1 MQSIRQKAKARPD
14 PVSCQSCRSKK
25 LKCNRIQPCSNC
37 AARGI
42 SCHFLVPPLGRS
54 ETVATEP
61 NFAEIVGR
69 IERLESVV
77 LQSPP
82 SDAHLQHASDDN
94 RRHANL
100 SSFTPIS
107 GHIVEPD
114 VHHNRDKDSQFL
126 ENIATRED
134 ELISPLSCSLVF
146 RIGRAHEIHK
156 ERVPIQ
162 QTVAIPDQ
170 YPLTNTVVTFPTY
183 REATLLFQNFESNI
197 DHMCRILHI
206 PTIRSLI
213 KTVYMKISQGESVPL
228 GQAGLL
234 LSIFALS
241 GFFYRCSEDS
251 EIATSEQ
258 EAVNISKTI
267 GKTALDV
274 LDHSRRNT
282 SGTLED
288 VQAYIF
294 MSLLSFH
301 LDGFSARGRLLSTTA
316 ASIARDL
323 RLHRLDAEDENT
335 AEKVSS
341 VRVLIDREVRRRV
354 FWHITAEDWLQS
366 TISGPQEG
374 MYFIHPNHIN
384 VKLPKYHFD
393 DEISLGE
400 ENESIDGPPPSGV
413 AFLLE
418 RIRLAHLCREVAD
431 IVPLETSKAMQMP
444 YENIIALD
452 KKLQDFISSL
462 PFFFKTD
469 PESREKSRRFETV
482 YPYIPHMRYAITN
495 AAHSRRCKLH
505 QRFLLRQS
513 HDSRYSYSRLACL
526 QSACAVIEGY
536 EDPTEFDSPA
546 YTTARMGLAM
556 HYMHLAL
563 VVMVMDLCF
572 NRHEADETE
581 IKAKVRAAFQKFDD
595 DRHIS
600 PLPSRFLSSLRD
612 VLQKHEVYL
621 NHQPVSSSEN
631 AAGVASEINAGDFS
645 LLHNIQMQPEL
656 GLDMQT
662 TEGGLDSSFDEFWQ
676 FASQSEMNPDSITW
690 DNLFAALDTRP
701 I

>member
-1 MQSIRQKAKARPD
+1 
-14 PVSCQSCRSKK
+14 
-25 LKCNRIQPCSNC
+25 
-37 AARGI
+37 
-42 SCHFLVPPLGRS
+42 
-54 ETVATEP
+54 
-61 NFAEIVGR
+61 
-69 IERLESVV
+69 
-77 LQSPP
+77 
-82 SDAHLQHASDDN
+82 
-94 RRHANL
+94 
-100 SSFTPIS
+100 
-107 GHIVEPD
+107 
-114 VHHNRDKDSQFL
+114 
-126 ENIATRED
+126 
-134 ELISPLSCSLVF
+134 
-146 RIGRAHEIHK
+146 
-156 ERVPIQ
+156 
-162 QTVAIPDQ
+162 
-170 YPLTNTVVTFPTY
+170 
-183 REATLLFQNFESNI
+183 
-197 DHMCRILHI
+197 
-206 PTIRSLI
+206 
-213 KTVYMKISQGESVPL
+213 
-228 GQAGLL
+228 
-234 LSIFALS
+234 
-241 GFFYRCSEDS
+241 
-251 EIATSEQ
+251 
-258 EAVNISKTI
+258 
-267 GKTALDV
+267 
-274 LDHSRRNT
+274 
-282 SGTLED
+282 
-288 VQAYIF
+288 
-294 MSLLSFH
+294 
-301 LDGFSARGRLLSTTA
+301 
-316 ASIARDL
+316 
-323 RLHRLDAEDENT
+323 
-335 AEKVSS
+335 
-341 VRVLIDREVRRRV
+341 
-354 FWHITAEDWLQS
+354 
-366 TISGPQEG
+366 

>member
-1 MQSIRQKAKARPD
+1 MQSIRQRSKARPD

-25 LKCNRIQPCSNC
+25 LKCNRTQPCSNC

-42 SCHFLVPPLGRS
+42 SCHFLVPPQRRT
-54 ETVATEP
+54 ETVATEH
-61 NFAEIVGR
+61 NLAEIIGR
-69 IERLESVV
+69 LGRLESVV

-82 SDAHLQHASDDN
+82 SEAHSQHTSDDS

-100 SSFTPIS
+100 SLFTPNS
-107 GHIVEPD
+107 AYTVEPD
-114 VHHNRDKDSQFL
+114 LHHNRDKDSQFL
-126 ENIATRED
+126 ENIGTRED
-134 ELISPLSCSLVF
+134 ELISPLSCSIVF
-146 RIGRAHEIHK
+146 RIGRPHEIHK
-156 ERVPIQ
+156 AQLPTQ
-162 QTVAIPDQ
+162 QTAAIPGE
-170 YPLTNTVVTFPTY
+170 YTSSNNIAAFPTY

-206 PTIRSLI
+206 PTVRSLI

-258 EAVNISKTI
+258 EAVRISKTI

-335 AEKVSS
+335 AGNVPS
-341 VRVLIDREVRRRV
+341 VRALINREVRRRV

-374 MYFIHPNHIN
+374 MYFIHPNHID

-393 DEISLGE
+393 DEISLSE
-400 ENESIDGPPPSGV
+400 ENESIDGPPLSGV

-452 KKLQDFISSL
+452 KKLQDFTSSL

-482 YPYIPHMRYAITN
+482 YPFIPHMRYAITN

-513 HDSRYSYSRLACL
+513 HDPRYSYSRLACL
-526 QSACAVIEGY
+526 ESACAVIEGY

-572 NRHEADETE
+572 NRHEADGAE
-581 IKAKVRAAFQKFDD
+581 IKAKVRTAFQKFDD

-621 NHQPVSSSEN
+621 TNQPIPRSEN
-631 AAGVASEINAGDFS
+631 SAGIAGESNTGGSS
-645 LLHNIQMQPEL
+645 LFHDVQMQPDL
-656 GLDMQT
+656 GLNMQT
-662 TEGGLDSSFDEFWQ
+662 AEYGLDNSFDELWQ

>member
-1 MQSIRQKAKARPD
+1 
-14 PVSCQSCRSKK
+14 
-25 LKCNRIQPCSNC
+25 
-37 AARGI
+37 
-42 SCHFLVPPLGRS
+42 
-54 ETVATEP
+54 
-61 NFAEIVGR
+61 
-69 IERLESVV
+69 
-77 LQSPP
+77 
-82 SDAHLQHASDDN
+82 
-94 RRHANL
+94 
-100 SSFTPIS
+100 
-107 GHIVEPD
+107 
-114 VHHNRDKDSQFL
+114 
-126 ENIATRED
+126 
-134 ELISPLSCSLVF
+134 
-146 RIGRAHEIHK
+146 
-156 ERVPIQ
+156 
-162 QTVAIPDQ
+162 
-170 YPLTNTVVTFPTY
+170 
-183 REATLLFQNFESNI
+183 
-197 DHMCRILHI
+197 
-206 PTIRSLI
+206 
-213 KTVYMKISQGESVPL
+213 MKISQGESVPL

-251 EIATSEQ
+251 EIATNEK
-258 EAVNISKTI
+258 EAVHISKAI

-335 AEKVSS
+335 SEKVPS
-341 VRVLIDREVRRRV
+341 VRASIDREVRRRV

-374 MYFIHPNHIN
+374 MYFINPNHID

-393 DEISLGE
+393 DEISLSDSD
-400 ENESIDGPPPSGV
+400 SIDGPPPSGM

-452 KKLQDFISSL
+452 KKLQDFILSL

-505 QRFLLRQS
+505 QRFLLRQT

-526 QSACAVIEGY
+526 ASACAVIEGY

-572 NRHEADETE
+572 NRHEVDEIQ

-600 PLPSRFLSSLRD
+600 PLPSRFLRSLRD

-621 NHQPVSSSEN
+621 THQTVSTSEN
-631 AAGVASEINAGDFS
+631 GTGAPGEINAGSFG
-645 LLHNIQMQPEL
+645 LLHDIQMQPEL
-656 GLDMQT
+656 GID
-662 TEGGLDSSFDEFWQ
+662 EGGLDSSFDDFWQ

>member
-1 MQSIRQKAKARPD
+1 
-14 PVSCQSCRSKK
+14 
-25 LKCNRIQPCSNC
+25 
-37 AARGI
+37 
-42 SCHFLVPPLGRS
+42 
-54 ETVATEP
+54 
-61 NFAEIVGR
+61 
-69 IERLESVV
+69 
-77 LQSPP
+77 
-82 SDAHLQHASDDN
+82 
-94 RRHANL
+94 
-100 SSFTPIS
+100 
-107 GHIVEPD
+107 
-114 VHHNRDKDSQFL
+114 
-126 ENIATRED
+126 
-134 ELISPLSCSLVF
+134 
-146 RIGRAHEIHK
+146 
-156 ERVPIQ
+156 
-162 QTVAIPDQ
+162 
-170 YPLTNTVVTFPTY
+170 
-183 REATLLFQNFESNI
+183 
-197 DHMCRILHI
+197 
-206 PTIRSLI
+206 
-213 KTVYMKISQGESVPL
+213 
-228 GQAGLL
+228 
-234 LSIFALS
+234 
-241 GFFYRCSEDS
+241 
-251 EIATSEQ
+251 
-258 EAVNISKTI
+258 
-267 GKTALDV
+267 
-274 LDHSRRNT
+274 
-282 SGTLED
+282 
-288 VQAYIF
+288 
-294 MSLLSFH
+294 
-301 LDGFSARGRLLSTTA
+301 
-316 ASIARDL
+316 
-323 RLHRLDAEDENT
+323 
-335 AEKVSS
+335 
-341 VRVLIDREVRRRV
+341 
-354 FWHITAEDWLQS
+354 
-366 TISGPQEG
+366 

-393 DEISLGE
+393 DEISLSE

-431 IVPLETSKAMQMP
+431 IVPLEASKAMQIP

-513 HDSRYSYSRLACL
+513 RDSRYSYSRLACL
-526 QSACAVIEGY
+526 ESACAVIEGY
-536 EDPTEFDSPA
+536 EDPAEFDSPA

-572 NRHEADETE
+572 NRHEADGTE

-631 AAGVASEINAGDFS
+631 AAGVASEINAGGFS
-645 LLHNIQMQPEL
+645 LLPDIQMQPEL
-656 GLDMQT
+656 SLDMQT
-662 TEGGLDSSFDEFWQ
+662 AEGGLDSSFDEFWQ